1 VQLTSIQPAISNAGG
16 AVTRSAAPP
25 GTASGSVPQT
35 STPNNSTSPSYS
47 SASVSPVTPSSPTAP
62 SRSASPATRGD
73 SSSRG
78 GVEVSISEQARR
90 QNPQEGGRN
99 ARGADDE
106 TSPPRPESPRREAGQ
121 EPGSENREGERQQ
134 PEQGSDGP
142 SPEQQSA
149 VQELRGRDR
158 EVRQHEQAHQVVGGQ
173 YAGAPTYTYQRG
185 PDGQLY
191 AVGGQVSIDTSV
203 IADDPEATISKMQTV
218 RAAALAPAEPSPQD
232 IRVAQEAT
240 RQLLQAQSELRS
252 SRQDEGSSGEGRVER
267 AQETDA
273 SASERPGGDDTR
285 ISLFRDVDEMPSTD
299 SATATTTGF
308 RATA

>member
-1 VQLTSIQPAISNAGG
+1 MQLTSIQPAISNGGG

-25 GTASGSVPQT
+25 GTASGSVPQPRT
-35 STPNNSTSPSYS
+35 SSSSTSPSSSTSVS
-47 SASVSPVTPSSPTAP
+47 SATPSSPTVP
-62 SRSASPATRGD
+62 SRPASP
-73 SSSRG
+73 SSRG
-78 GVEVSISEQARR
+78 DGGSGGIQVSISEQARQQGPR
-90 QNPQEGGRN
+90 EE
-99 ARGADDE
+99 ARGAPQPGEDA
-106 TSPPRPESPRREAGQ
+106 SQPQPERPRRGPERQDGDS
-121 EPGSENREGERQQ
+121 GRQQ
-134 PEQGSDGP
+134 PERGEEGP
-142 SPEQQSA
+142 SPEQQAA
-149 VQELRGRDR
+149 VQELRGRDQ

-191 AVGGQVSIDTSV
+191 AVGGQVSIDTSP

-252 SRQDEGSSGEGRVER
+252 SSQDSSQQKDGSGDGRVQDAPATE
-267 AQETDA
+267 A
-273 SASERPGGDDTR
+273 SASERAGGDDAR
-285 ISLFRDVDEMPSTD
+285 LSLFRDVEDMPSTD
-299 SATATTTGF
+299 AATATDTGF

>member
-1 VQLTSIQPAISNAGG
+1 MQLTSIQPAISNGGG

-25 GTASGSVPQT
+25 GTASGSVPQSRT
-35 STPNNSTSPSYS
+35 SSSSTSPSSSTTSVS
-47 SASVSPVTPSSPTAP
+47 SATPSSPTVP
-62 SRSASPATRGD
+62 SRPASPSTRGD
-73 SSSRG
+73 GGSS
-78 GVEVSISEQARR
+78 GVQVSISEQAR
-90 QNPQEGGRN
+90 QQGPQEE
-99 ARGADDE
+99 ARGAPQPGEDA
-106 TSPPRPESPRREAGQ
+106 SQPRPERPRSGPEQQDGDSGR
-121 EPGSENREGERQQ
+121 RQ
-134 PEQGSDGP
+134 PEQGDDGP

-191 AVGGQVSIDTSV
+191 AVGGQVSIDTSP

-218 RAAALAPAEPSPQD
+218 RSAALAPAEPSPQD
-232 IRVAQEAT
+232 LRVAQEAT

-252 SRQDEGSSGEGRVER
+252 SRQEEGGSSDGGPESIP
-267 AQETDA
+267 ETQPTDSDRSAREDA
-273 SASERPGGDDTR
+273 R
-285 ISLFRDVDEMPSTD
+285 ISLFRDVEGLGRAGSTTTTD
-299 SATATTTGF
+299 SGF